1 MVDGRT
7 AAPEPVR
14 RRWALASVLPILAA
28 AIALL
33 CDGAYLAVIASQGD
47 PGIGQPVVVFVTVY
61 VITMA
66 AAAAVGASARTP
78 TFRLTVLS
86 FAAAGSY
93 ALGVLGALSLVM
105 LPLVPAGVLLTI
117 AAAHGHADLGAARTT
132 SRVVVASVVAVGI
145 LVLGLFALP
154 HT

>member
-1 MVDGRT
+1 MDELT
-7 AAPEPVR
+7 AAREPAR
-14 RRWALASVLPILAA
+14 RRWRLVTVLSILAA

-47 PGIGQPVVVFVTVY
+47 PGIGQPVVVFVAVY
-61 VITMA
+61 VIAMA
-66 AAAAVGASARTP
+66 AAAVVGAFATRR

-93 ALGVLGALSLVM
+93 ALGVLGAFSLVM
-105 LPLVPAGVLLTI
+105 LPLVPAGVLVTV
-117 AAAHGHADLGAARTT
+117 AAAHVHADLGATRIT
-132 SRVVVASVVAVGI
+132 SLVAMVSALAVGI

-154 HT
+154 HS